1 MFKEELNKFTGDRS
15 GKGCNTRVSEVPNS
29 QQLSREVCGEK
40 HCPVTP
46 FTLCFCTHSF
56 RLVWRICSWPLAEKA
71 VRLVLMVRKILA
83 LGWFDREHFF
93 GRLCCSFFFFFFK
106 KTALIWPPTWQ
117 IPYLHWNACLPAYTH
132 PRTYSCHAY
141 TGFVFSHLAWVH
153 WEPKQY
159 TVSSTPSRVMEKSNA
174 PKPTSFFSIPLPPY
188 HSYFCFLQRPRFWF
202 ASGLDDHLQFQ
213 ITLWIFRLHWI
224 SNVETSRYTCQ
235 ENVLLE
241 ALHFKAFGTIFLWGS
256 I

>member
-93 GRLCCSFFFFFFK
+93 GRLCCSFFFFFLKNCFNLA
-106 KTALIWPPTWQ
+106 TNLTNTLSALKCMLACIHTPTDIQ
-117 IPYLHWNACLPAYTH
+117 LPCLHRICFQSLSLGSLRAKA
-132 PRTYSCHAY
+132 
-141 TGFVFSHLAWVH
+141 VH
-153 WEPKQY
+153 SILHTFQSNGEKQC
-159 TVSSTPSRVMEKSNA
+159 P
-174 PKPTSFFSIPLPPY
+174 
-188 HSYFCFLQRPRFWF
+188 
-202 ASGLDDHLQFQ
+202 
-213 ITLWIFRLHWI
+213 
-224 SNVETSRYTCQ
+224 
-235 ENVLLE
+235 
-241 ALHFKAFGTIFLWGS
+241 
-256 I
+256 